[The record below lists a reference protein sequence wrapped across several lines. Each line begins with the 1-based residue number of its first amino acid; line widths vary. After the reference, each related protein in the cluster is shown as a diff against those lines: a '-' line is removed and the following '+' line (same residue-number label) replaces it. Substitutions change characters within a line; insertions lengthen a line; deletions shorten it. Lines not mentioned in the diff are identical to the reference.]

1 VSEKEAAMR
10 VVRLVVVLLMAACGG
25 SPANVTAEPVPADSP
40 ESQTSAAEAATS
52 SVPAVSNSTSGGAP
66 TANYTEGTATATV
79 EIDGTE
85 YEFVDG
91 TCTAQA
97 STVYTFEL
105 ISGQFDEE
113 PYFSVYVLN
122 MSGPVTDG
130 EYPTGISLVT
140 INVAGE
146 DYLVG
151 EGGSL
156 TITDG
161 VTRGEFSGPNQS
173 PANPV
178 PIAGSFTC

>member
-1 VSEKEAAMR
+1 MR
-10 VVRLVVVLLMAACGG
+10 VVKFVVVLLLAACGG
-25 SPANVTAEPVPADSP
+25 NQANVTEGSVPDDAAASP
-40 ESQTSAAEAATS
+40 TSAAAATTTS
-52 SVPAVSNSTSGGAP
+52 PAQGTPTSVGAP
-66 TANYTEGTATATV
+66 TANYTEGTATASV
-79 EIDGTE
+79 DIDGTM

-91 TCTAQA
+91 TCSAQA

-105 ISGQFDEE
+105 ISGEFDQE

-122 MSGPVTDG
+122 MSGPVADG

-146 DYLVG
+146 KYLVG

-156 TITDG
+156 TLTDG

-178 PIAGSFTC
+178 PISGSFSC

>member
-1 VSEKEAAMR
+1 MR
-10 VVRLVVVLLMAACGG
+10 VVLLVVVLLMAACGG
-25 SPANVTAEPVPADSP
+25 SPANVTAGPVPADSP
-40 ESQTSAAEAATS
+40 ESQTSAAPATT
-52 SVPAVSNSTSGGAP
+52 SVAAVSNSTSGGAP

>member
-1 VSEKEAAMR
+1 MR
-10 VVRLVVVLLMAACGG
+10 AVRFVVVLLMAACGG
-25 SPANVTAEPVPADSP
+25 SQTNGNAGSVPGDSAA
-40 ESQTSAAEAATS
+40 SQTSAAVATTSMPAAQTS
-52 SVPAVSNSTSGGAP
+52 ASASA
-66 TANYTEGTATATV
+66 AKYTEGTATASV
-79 EIDGTE
+79 DIDGTV

-105 ISGQFDEE
+105 ISGEFDEE

-122 MSGPVTDG
+122 MSGPVADG

-146 DYLVG
+146 EYLVG

-156 TITDG
+156 TLTDG

-178 PIAGSFTC
+178 PISGSFSC

>member
-1 VSEKEAAMR
+1 VSEIEAAMR
-10 VVRLVVVLLMAACGG
+10 VVRFLVVLLLAACGG
-25 SPANVTAEPVPADSP
+25 SQANVTAGSSPADSP
-40 ESQTSAAEAATS
+40 ESETSAPAAT
-52 SVPAVSNSTSGGAP
+52 TSGPALATPTSAGAP
-66 TANYTEGTATATV
+66 TANYTEGAATATV
-79 EIDGTE
+79 DIDGTE
-85 YEFVDG
+85 YQFAEG
-91 TCTAQA
+91 TCSAQA

-122 MSGPVTDG
+122 MSGPVADG

-156 TITDG
+156 TLTDG

-173 PANPV
+173 PANPAS
-178 PIAGSFTC
+178 IAGSFTC

>member
-1 VSEKEAAMR
+1 MR
-10 VVRLVVVLLMAACGG
+10 VVRLVTVLLLAACGG
-25 SPANVTAEPVPADSP
+25 SPANVTAGPVPADSP
-40 ESQTSAAEAATS
+40 ESEASAATAATT
-52 SVPAVSNSTSGGAP
+52 SVPAVSNPTSGGAP
-66 TANYTEGTATATV
+66 TANYTQGTATATV
-79 EIDGTE
+79 DIDGTE
-85 YEFVDG
+85 YQFVDG

-178 PIAGSFTC
+178 SIAGSFTC